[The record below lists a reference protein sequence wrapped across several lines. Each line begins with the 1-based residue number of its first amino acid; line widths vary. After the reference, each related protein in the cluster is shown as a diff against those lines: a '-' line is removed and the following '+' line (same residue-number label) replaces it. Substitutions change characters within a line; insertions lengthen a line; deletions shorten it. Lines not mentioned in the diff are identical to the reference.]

1 MNQLYFLLVKIPF
14 SILENRI
21 KCRRFPN
28 GQLKKN
34 YSQVSMEMDKRGK
47 GDLIARSIKKKI
59 CSSKEINVIGAQ
71 TEEVSRVL
79 GKSLVIKI

>member
-1 MNQLYFLLVKIPF
+1 
-14 SILENRI
+14 
-21 KCRRFPN
+21 
-28 GQLKKN
+28 
-34 YSQVSMEMDKRGK
+34 MEMDKRGK